1 MKTTVYRRSFIAF
14 IALCLVMTLFAIG
27 ASAASVMRPTRNR
40 TADSDNLAEE
50 TADENGMVGGDNT
63 SAPGTGEFGDDTSN
77 NGANGGSGNS
87 NSSANGGSSGNAT
100 DGANTMP
107 SETTDKTTNRVENA
121 VDDVVDG
128 AENAVDDMTDGMSV
142 WSIVIIVIIIAVIL
156 VLVLAF
162 FTRRK

>member
-1 MKTTVYRRSFIAF
+1 MKPPKGSFEMKTNIYRRSLLALIA
-14 IALCLVMTLFAIG
+14 ICIVMSVLAIG
-27 ASAASVMRPTRNR
+27 ASANNIMRPTRNR

-77 NGANGGSGNS
+77 NGDNNVGSTTNPS
-87 NSSANGGSSGNAT
+87 

-107 SETTDKTTNRVENA
+107 SDTTDKTTNRVENA

-142 WSIVIIVIIIAVIL
+142 WSIVIIVVIIAAIL

-162 FTRRK
+162 FTRRR

>member
-1 MKTTVYRRSFIAF
+1 MKTTVYRKSFIAF
-14 IALCLVMTLFAIG
+14 IALCLVMSLFAIG

-40 TADSDNLAEE
+40 TADSDNLAQE

-77 NGANGGSGNS
+77 NGANNGSDTTNAS
-87 NSSANGGSSGNAT
+87 N
-100 DGANTMP
+100 GANTMP

-121 VDDVVDG
+121 VSDVVNG
-128 AENAVDDMTDGMSV
+128 AENAVEDMTGGMGV
-142 WSIVIIVIIIAVIL
+142 WSIVIIVVIIAAIL